1 MDELR
6 MVGVGIGLVGGAC
19 LVVGAL
25 WNPVDNLS
33 ASGQV
38 GMLVVGVVLMGFGY
52 LCGRGR

>member
-1 MDELR
+1 